1 MSRFMLFLFILSLGL
16 VNSAMAEMNVPIQLK
31 LKSPTGVYP
40 TESGL
45 SIKVLILSPGSG
57 CVLREENF
65 SGQTIIN
72 GSISLSLGSGSRGV
86 SDPALTLNQVYD
98 NSKIKTGLSCVD
110 ATNNIISTGQVY
122 SPATS
127 DERIVRILTTVSGD
141 AILANF
147 NMRATPYAI
156 QAESVGGKVAADIVV
171 NDSTSQMNQTNLND
185 LLLDVTRFNNLKNI
199 ALSGQAVSATTATN
213 FSGVLIGDVSGT
225 QGATSVDRIKGVAVS
240 ATAPTIGQV
249 LQYDGINYVPATLA
263 AGGAVTSVAGR
274 TGAVVLTSGDIS
286 GLGGAAALNVGTVAG
301 TVTAGDDSRIVN
313 AFNDTQAATSLNTA
327 STIVKRDGSGNV
339 SVANISSINNSTNN
353 IYLYDGAN
361 SVRIKAPTGLAGNY
375 ILSLPMNVGSNGQ
388 VLQTDGSGNLSWVNA
403 AGGGAVTSVA
413 GRTGAVVL
421 TSSDISGL
429 GGAAV
434 LNVGTTA
441 GTVAAGDD
449 SRITGALASSTF
461 NAYVASASCT
471 SSETMYW
478 NSVSSQFL
486 CQGISFPA
494 SAVTSVAG
502 KTGAVSLVSADVSGL
517 GNSAGLNV
525 GTSASTV
532 AAGNDSRIVNALQTS
547 SAFSGDVT
555 GTSSAVSVNKIRGVA
570 VSAAVPVN
578 GDVLQYNGAQYVPV
592 AIPAAPVTSVAG
604 KTGAISLVSADVS
617 GLGNSAGLNVGTAAS
632 TVAAGNDSRI
642 TGALQSSMFDGYV
655 ASASCSTSQT
665 MYWNSVSSQFLCQG
679 IAFPADAV
687 TSVAGKTGLVTL
699 TSSDISGLGTAAVL
713 NAGVAAGEVVQLDG
727 AARIPA
733 STLPI
738 EALTTSSTFSGDVT
752 GTSSTL
758 SVDRLKGVNVSA
770 VAPVAG
776 QALVYDGTQWV
787 PSTGFPTFARS
798 AANQT
803 FSVTALANVTSL
815 SFAVAAGVTY
825 KYKFNIMYT
834 SAATTT
840 GLKLGLTYPAVTSAS
855 GLANIA
861 SGADGTGAYFQGV
874 INSSGDSVMSTSSP
888 AAAATLLAQVEGII
902 VPSAAGTVQL
912 RAATEVA
919 ASNIVILA
927 GSFVEVV
934 VVP

>member
-1 MSRFMLFLFILSLGL
+1 MSRFAMFLFILSLGL
-16 VNSAMAEMNVPIQLK
+16 INSAMAEMNVPIQLK

-45 SIKVLILSPGSG
+45 SIKVLILSPGSS

-65 SGQTIIN
+65 SGQTITN

-122 SPATS
+122 SPTAS
-127 DERIVRILTTVSGD
+127 DERVIRVLTTVSGD

-185 LLLDVTRFNNLKNI
+185 LLLDITRFNNLKSI
-199 ALSGQAVSATTATN
+199 ALSGQAISATTATN
-213 FSGVLIGDVSGT
+213 FSGALVGDVSGT
-225 QGATSVDRIKGVAVS
+225 QNSTSVDRIKGVAVS

-249 LQYDGINYVPATLA
+249 LQYDGINYVPTTLA

-274 TGAVVLTSGDIS
+274 TGAVTLTSSDIS
-286 GLGGAAALNVGTVAG
+286 GLGGAAALNVGTAAG
-301 TVTAGDDSRIVN
+301 TVAAGDDSRIVS

-327 STIVKRDGSGNV
+327 STIVKRDGSGNI
-339 SVANISSINNSTNN
+339 SVANVSSVNNSTNN
-353 IYLYDGAN
+353 IYLYDGSN
-361 SVRIKAPTGLAGNY
+361 SVRIKAPAGLASNY
-375 ILSLPMNVGSNGQ
+375 ILTLPANTGSSGQ

-413 GRTGAVVL
+413 GKTGAVTLV
-421 TSSDISGL
+421 SSDISGL
-429 GGAAV
+429 GNSAI
-434 LNVGTTA
+434 LNVGSTA

-449 SRITGALASSTF
+449 SRIAGALQSSAF
-461 NAYVASASCT
+461 NAYVASAGCT
-471 SSETMYW
+471 SSETLYW
-478 NSVSSQFL
+478 NSVSSQFS
-486 CQGISFPA
+486 CQGIAFPA
-494 SAVTSVAG
+494 DAVTSVAG
-502 KTGAVSLVSADVSGL
+502 KTGVVTLTSNDISGL

-525 GTSASTV
+525 GTT
-532 AAGNDSRIVNALQTS
+532 
-547 SAFSGDVT
+547 
-555 GTSSAVSVNKIRGVA
+555 
-570 VSAAVPVN
+570 
-578 GDVLQYNGAQYVPV
+578 
-592 AIPAAPVTSVAG
+592 
-604 KTGAISLVSADVS
+604 
-617 GLGNSAGLNVGTAAS
+617 AS

-642 TGALQSSMFDGYV
+642 TGALQSSVFGGYV
-655 ASASCSTSQT
+655 ASASCSTSQS

-687 TSVAGKTGLVTL
+687 TSVAGRTGVVTL

-738 EALTTSSTFSGDVT
+738 EALTTSSAFSGDVT
-752 GTSSTL
+752 GTSSTI
-758 SVDRLKGVNVSA
+758 SVDRLKGVDVSA
-770 VAPVAG
+770 VAPAAG
-776 QALVYDGTQWV
+776 QALVYNGAQWV
-787 PSTGFPTFARS
+787 PTTGFPTFARS
-798 AANQT
+798 TANQT
-803 FSVTALANVTSL
+803 FSVTAQANVTSL

-834 SAATTT
+834 SASAAT
-840 GLKLGLTYPAVTSAS
+840 GLRLGLTYPAVTSAS

-874 INSSGDSVMSTSSP
+874 INTSGDSVMSANSP
-888 AAAATLLAQVEGII
+888 AATATLFAQVEGII

-934 VVP
+934 VIP